1 VRTLPINP
9 GTRKRRSLLPAVTVT
24 REWPVNIVPNE
35 EALFY
40 HELVRRFPP
49 VRIRTVRAAKVVPG
63 LGPCY
68 WSGAIRE
75 AHRFQSPSWG
85 AKARRALAWWSTS
98 ADRSGSDALFWITD
112 AVSSNYFHWL
122 TEVLP
127 KLHLIC
133 TLFGECNILLPTEYK
148 DIGFVRQSL
157 EAFREASVSYVT
169 DEKSISISCLKLLS
183 PVAPSGNFN
192 PKVINELRF
201 RLSQYLEVQDV
212 DNRDRTRAEIGIYIS
227 RAKANKRKII
237 NETCLVNTIEKLGY
251 HVAFMEDLSLI
262 RQAKLMQGTKVLL
275 GAHGAGLTNM
285 LFMPAGS
292 VVVEIRK
299 EGDSHNNCF
308 FSLASALGHR
318 YYYVTAKCSLSKVD
332 RYEYFAEDFFV
343 DVTRL
348 STVLRQVAKD
358 CSIHV

>member
-1 VRTLPINP
+1 M
-9 GTRKRRSLLPAVTVT
+9 
-24 REWPVNIVPNE
+24 
-35 EALFY
+35 
-40 HELVRRFPP
+40 
-49 VRIRTVRAAKVVPG
+49 
-63 LGPCY
+63 
-68 WSGAIRE
+68 
-75 AHRFQSPSWG
+75 
-85 AKARRALAWWSTS
+85 
-98 ADRSGSDALFWITD
+98 
-112 AVSSNYFHWL
+112 SSNYFHWL

-133 TLFGECNILLPTEYK
+133 TLFGECNILLPKEYE

-157 EAFREASVSYVT
+157 EAFREASVSYVP
-169 DEKSISISCLKLLS
+169 DDKSISISCLKLLS

-201 RLSQYLEVQDV
+201 RLLHCLEAHDIDNDI
-212 DNRDRTRAEIGIYIS
+212 DNRDRTRAGIGIYVS
-227 RAKANKRKII
+227 RAKANKRQII
-237 NETCLVNTIEKLGY
+237 NETGLVNTIEKLGY
-251 HVAFMEDLSLI
+251 QVAFMEDLSFL
-262 RQAKLMQGTKVLL
+262 RQIKLLQGTKVLL

-308 FSLASALGHR
+308 YSLASALGHR
-318 YYYVTAKCSLSKVD
+318 YYYAMAKSWSSKVY

-343 DVTRL
+343 DVAHL
-348 STVLRQVAKD
+348 STVLRKVAKD

>member
-1 VRTLPINP
+1 VRT
-9 GTRKRRSLLPAVTVT
+9 
-24 REWPVNIVPNE
+24 
-35 EALFY
+35 
-40 HELVRRFPP
+40 
-49 VRIRTVRAAKVVPG
+49 AKVVPG

-85 AKARRALAWWSTS
+85 AKARRALAWWTTS
-98 ADRSGSDALFWITD
+98 ADRSGYDELFWITD

-127 KLHLIC
+127 KLHLLC
-133 TLFGECNILLPTEYK
+133 TLLGECNVLLPKGYK
-148 DIGFVRQSL
+148 NIGFVRESL
-157 EAFREASVSYVT
+157 EAFREANVSYVP
-169 DEKSISISCLKLLS
+169 DDKSISISRLKLLS

-192 PKVINELRF
+192 LKVINGLRF
-201 RLSQYLEVQDV
+201 RLLHYLEAHDI
-212 DNRDRTRAEIGIYIS
+212 DNRDRTGAGIGVYVS

-237 NETCLVNTIEKLGY
+237 NETGLVNTIEKLGY
-251 HVAFMEDLSLI
+251 QAVFMEDISFI
-262 RQAKLMQGTKVLL
+262 QQVKLMQGTKVLL

-318 YYYVTAKCSLSKVD
+318 YYYVIAKYSSKIIGHD
-332 RYEYFAEDFFV
+332 YFGEDFFV
-343 DVTRL
+343 DLTHL
-348 STVLRQVAKD
+348 STVLRKVAKD

>member
-1 VRTLPINP
+1 MPINP
-9 GTRKRRSLLPAVTVT
+9 GARNRRSLLPATTVT
-24 REWPVNIVPNE
+24 REWPVNIAPSE
-35 EALFY
+35 EALFH

-49 VRIRTVRAAKVVPG
+49 VQIRTVRAAKVVPG

-98 ADRSGSDALFWITD
+98 ADRSGSDAFFWITD

-122 TEVLP
+122 TEALP

-133 TLFGECNILLPTEYK
+133 TLFRKCNILLPNEYK
-148 DIGFVRQSL
+148 EIEFVRQSL
-157 EAFREASVSYVT
+157 EAFREASVSYVP
-169 DEKSISISCLKLLS
+169 DDKAISISCLNLLS

-192 PKVINELRF
+192 INVINELRF
-201 RLSQYLEVQDV
+201 RLLHYLEAHDI
-212 DNRDRTRAEIGIYIS
+212 DNRDRTRAGTGIYVS
-227 RAKANKRKII
+227 RAKANKRQII
-237 NETCLVNTIEKLGY
+237 NETGLVNTIEKLGY
-251 HVAFMEDLSLI
+251 QVAFMEDLSFI
-262 RQAKLMQGTKVLL
+262 RQIKLMQGTKVLM

-308 FSLASALGHR
+308 YSLAAALGHR
-318 YYYVTAKCSLSKVD
+318 YYYAIAKASPSKVD

-343 DVTRL
+343 DVAHL
-348 STVLRQVAKD
+348 STVLQKVAKD